1 MSMRE
6 RFEVLHPV
14 PDGVLFDEHLRVYY
28 VTPGPHNPA
37 KQLHCMC
44 WSMWVESRA
53 EMSVQ
58 LPDAHSYT
66 VPDVAGAA
74 ILDCATAIQAAGAK
88 VKL

>member
-6 RFEVLHPV
+6 RFEAKHPV

-28 VTPGPHNPA
+28 VTSGPHSIA

-53 EMSVQ
+53 EMVVQ
-58 LPDAHSYT
+58 MPDAHSYT

-74 ILDCATAIQAAGAK
+74 ILDCMAAIQAAGAK
-88 VKL
+88 VKS